1 MGKGFDQYASAYDAW
16 FLDNRNV
23 LYSEVRLVA
32 STLKEAGRVLSVG
45 CGSGLFEKILR
56 EEFDIVITDGI
67 EPSTGMAE
75 IARKRGMNVTVATA
89 EEADFGHGTYD
100 TLLFNGTPSYIGDL
114 KGVVR
119 KAYEALPA
127 GGRIILIDV
136 PKESSY
142 GLLYNLAKAVG
153 TWDHPLLEGCY
164 PPNPYPIEFVDVA
177 NWRTTAEKVAL
188 LREAGFTDLTFSQ
201 TLTSHPLCSNDT
213 EEEPSEGYGKGD
225 YVAVVACK
233 R

>member
-23 LYSEVRLVA
+23 LYSEVNLVA
-32 STLKEAGRVLSVG
+32 STLKDAGRVLSVG

-56 EEFDIVITDGI
+56 DEYGITVTDGI
-67 EPSTGMAE
+67 EPSEGMAA
-75 IARKRGMNVTVATA
+75 IARKRGMNVTIATA
-89 EEADFGHGTYD
+89 EEADFGNGDYD

-114 KGVVR
+114 AGVVR
-119 KAYEALPA
+119 KAYAALPA

-153 TWDHPLLEGCY
+153 TWDHPLLAGCY

-177 NWRTTAEKVAL
+177 AWRTTAEKVAL
-188 LREAGFTDLTFSQ
+188 LREAGFTDLEFAQ
-201 TLTSHPLCSNDT
+201 TLTSHPLTSND
-213 EEEPSEGYGKGD
+213 EEEQPVEGYGKGD
-225 YVAVVACK
+225 YVAVTAYK

>member
-23 LYSEVRLVA
+23 LYSEVNLVA
-32 STLKEAGRVLSVG
+32 STLQDAGRVLSVG

-56 EEFDIVITDGI
+56 DEYGITITDGI
-67 EPSTGMAE
+67 EPSEGMAS
-75 IARKRGMNVTVATA
+75 IARKRGMNVTVTTA
-89 EEADFGHGTYD
+89 EAADFGKGDYD
-100 TLLFNGTPSYIGDL
+100 TLLFNGTPSYIDDL
-114 KGVVR
+114 KGVVH

-153 TWDHPLLEGCY
+153 TWDHPLLAGCY

-177 NWRTTAEKVAL
+177 AWRTTAEEVAL
-188 LREAGFTDLTFSQ
+188 LREAGFTDLEFAQ
-201 TLTSHPLCSNDT
+201 TLTSHPLTSND
-213 EEEPSEGYGKGD
+213 EEEQPSPGYGKGD
-225 YVAVVACK
+225 YVAVTAYK

>member
-23 LYSEVRLVA
+23 LYSEVNLVA
-32 STLKEAGRVLSVG
+32 STLKDAGRVLSVG

-56 EEFDIVITDGI
+56 EEYGITVTDGI
-67 EPSTGMAE
+67 EPSKGMAE
-75 IARKRGMNVTVATA
+75 IARKRGLNVVEATA
-89 EEADFGHGTYD
+89 EEADFGHEAYD

-114 KGVVR
+114 RSVVR

-153 TWDHPLLEGCY
+153 TWDHPLLAGCY

-177 NWRTTAEKVAL
+177 NWRTTAEKVEL
-188 LREAGFTDLTFSQ
+188 LREAGFTDLEFSQ
-201 TLTSHPLCSNDT
+201 TLTSHPVCSNN
-213 EEEPSEGYGKGD
+213 EEEQPTPGYGKGD
-225 YVAVVACK
+225 YVAVVARK